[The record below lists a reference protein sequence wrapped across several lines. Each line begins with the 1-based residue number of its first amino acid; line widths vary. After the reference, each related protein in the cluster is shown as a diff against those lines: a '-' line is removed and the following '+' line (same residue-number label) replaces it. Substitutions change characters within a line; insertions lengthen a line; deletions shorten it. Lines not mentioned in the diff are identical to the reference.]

1 MHKLHTCTHHPPPLL
16 AYPLALAFHLLC
28 LSSCPACPLT
38 SSFAFSYHCQCRLVC
53 MAPTGHALSILSIL
67 PPSSLLPLPPFPL
80 LHLSGCTFRFNFVAI
95 MHAKVQ
101 CFVGILFTQPPLYH
115 PLPPA
120 SAPACW
126 HFIACF
132 IQQRFVC
139 LAHSPSHSATVKMK
153 CAKCTLSTAFIN
165 ILVLVGVNTLYSK
178 SYIVKGGK

>member
-101 CFVGILFTQPPLYH
+101 CFVGILFTQPPSTTPFL
-115 PLPPA
+115 LPP
-120 SAPACW
+120 P
-126 HFIACF
+126 
-132 IQQRFVC
+132 
-139 LAHSPSHSATVKMK
+139 L
-153 CAKCTLSTAFIN
+153 
-165 ILVLVGVNTLYSK
+165 LVGILLRV
-178 SYIVKGGK
+178 SYTAAFRLSRSLPFSLSDS

>member
-115 PLPPA
+115 RLPPA

-132 IQQRFVC
+132 IYSSVSSVSLTPLLTQRQ
-139 LAHSPSHSATVKMK
+139 LK
-153 CAKCTLSTAFIN
+153 
-165 ILVLVGVNTLYSK
+165 
-178 SYIVKGGK
+178 